1 MVKILEHA
9 KFAMNREL
17 KSKLVNGGLNYSVT
31 LKSLIFLY
39 LPLIF
44 VKKMDHCLQQI
55 VEIKICRKGIHAKN
69 SSRVFH
75 CSFNVSCRRKF
86 RKGKLLN
93 LSYLIYP
100 GKQTA

>member
-17 KSKLVNGGLNYSVT
+17 KSKLVNGGQKILGNTEILDLST
-31 LKSLIFLY
+31 Y
-39 LPLIF
+39 LMF
-44 VKKMDHCLQQI
+44 VKKMDHCLQQL

-75 CSFNVSCRRKF
+75 CS
-86 RKGKLLN
+86 
-93 LSYLIYP
+93 
-100 GKQTA
+100 